1 MSNRLS
7 KIYTRSGD
15 QGQTGLANGERVSK
29 TDLRIEVIG
38 TVDELNSAI
47 GIVIAILPSDES
59 ITKLLRTIQHQLFDL
74 GGELAIADPSYVVIT
89 PTEIEYLEEQ
99 LDLLNSEV
107 PPLKEFILPG
117 GTLSASYTHLA
128 RSICRRAERRIIALL
143 QDESAQVNP
152 NSGIYLNRLS
162 DLLFVASR
170 IIVLRQGG
178 EEILWRSKEVR

>member
-1 MSNRLS
+1 MGNRLS

-15 QGQTGLANGERVSK
+15 QGTTGLANGERVSK
-29 TDLRIEVIG
+29 TDMRIEVIG

-47 GIVIAILPSDES
+47 GIVIASLSSDEPVQS
-59 ITKLLRTIQHQLFDL
+59 LLQTIQHQLFDL
-74 GGELAIADPSYVVIT
+74 GGELAISDPSYVVIT
-89 PTEIEYLEEQ
+89 HREIEYLEAELDQ
-99 LDLLNSEV
+99 LNAEI

-117 GTLSASYTHLA
+117 GSLAASYAHLA
-128 RSICRRAERRIIALL
+128 RSICRRAERRITALL

-152 NSGIYLNRLS
+152 NCGIYLNRLS

-178 EEILWRSKEVR
+178 EEILWRAKEAR